1 MIFVTVGTHEQQ
13 FNRLVKYIDELNLD
27 EEVFI
32 QTGYSDYIPKNCK
45 YSQMISAADMDKYCD
60 EARIVIT
67 HGGPGSIM
75 KPLLLGKKPI
85 VVPRQAKFDEHIN
98 DHQVLFSTKLGD
110 ENKVF
115 TILDIEELGDLIK
128 NYDELVKDEKVKFV
142 SNNKKFNEDFS
153 KIVDDLF
160 KKKRGE

>member
-13 FNRLVKYIDELNLD
+13 FNRLIKYIDELNLE

-45 YSQMISAADMDKYCD
+45 YSKMISASDMDKYCS

-75 KPLLLGKKPI
+75 KPLLSGKKPI
-85 VVPRQAKFDEHIN
+85 VVPRQFKHGEHIN
-98 DHQVLFSTKLGD
+98 DHQVLFTTRLAE

-115 TILDIEELGDLIK
+115 KVLEIEELGKLIK
-128 NYDELVKDEKVKFV
+128 NYDELVKDESIKFT

-153 KIVDDLF
+153 KIIESLF
-160 KKKRGE
+160 VKKRGE

>member
-13 FNRLVKYIDELNLD
+13 FNRVIEYIDNLKLE

-32 QTGYSDYIPKNCK
+32 QTGYSTYVPSNCK
-45 YSQMISAADMDKYCD
+45 YASMISASDMDRFCE

-85 VVPRQAKFDEHIN
+85 VVPRQAKFGEHVN
-98 DHQVLFSTKLGD
+98 DHQVLFSKRLAE
-110 ENKVF
+110 ENKCF
-115 TILDIEELGDLIK
+115 TILEINDLGELIK
-128 NYDELVKDEKVKFV
+128 NYDNYVKDEKIKFE
-142 SNNKKFNEDFS
+142 SNNKKFNSDFS
-153 KIVDDLF
+153 KIVEELF
-160 KKKRGE
+160 N